1 MHCLHTPCRYQ
12 DQALILSFNSGT
24 FTDVRA
30 AISGQ
35 PDVVTK
41 LLSVDPA
48 NYSDAPAEGIRRIL
62 NQTTGAAIS
71 REDALPKQYIH
82 SIRMGTTVATNAL
95 LERKGTRHALLVT
108 AGFCDVLDIC
118 FQSRPK
124 LFELG
129 IKKPEL
135 LYDEVVEIQ
144 ERITVEGFD
153 ENPNPS
159 SMDVKPTPGVHVH
172 ASTGDLLRVIK
183 PLDEQEVEQKLQALK
198 TKGIDTIAVCLV
210 HSYLYPRHEEK
221 IAEIAAKLGFSHVS
235 ISTRVGSNMAK
246 IVPRGS
252 SASAD
257 AYLTPEI
264 KRYVDGFSRKFE
276 GQNLD
281 DVTCEFMQS
290 DGGLVSHSKFSGL
303 RGILSGPAGQL
314 NKKKDARK
322 EKSQPLWLLL

>member
-1 MHCLHTPCRYQ
+1 M
-12 DQALILSFNSGT
+12 
-24 FTDVRA
+24 RA

-62 NQTTGAAIS
+62 NQTTGATIS
-71 REDALPKQYIH
+71 REDALPKQFIH

-95 LERKGTRHALLVT
+95 LERKGTRYALLVT
-108 AGFCDVLDIC
+108 AGFRDVLDIC

-135 LYDEVVEIQ
+135 LYDKVVEIE
-144 ERITVEGFD
+144 ERVTVEGFD
-153 ENPNPS
+153 EDPS
-159 SMDVKPTPGVHVH
+159 PRSIDSQKPTPGVHVH
-172 ASTGDLLRVIK
+172 ASTGDLLRIIK
-183 PLDEQEVEQKLQALK
+183 PLDEQEVEQKLRALK
-198 TKGIDTIAVCLV
+198 AEGIDTIAVCLV
-210 HSYLYPRHEEK
+210 HSYLYPRHQER
-221 IAEIAAKLGFSHVS
+221 IAEIAVKLGFSHVS

-281 DVTCEFMQS
+281 DANSCRVTAVLSVTRSSAAFVEF
-290 DGGLVSHSKFSGL
+290 
-303 RGILSGPAGQL
+303 
-314 NKKKDARK
+314 
-322 EKSQPLWLLL
+322 